1 GLHEARIVRGVSTP
15 DGAAPPVQVMALLT
29 FDSADAFARAVAAHG
44 AEIFADIPKF
54 TDAQAAVQINDFPED
69 AG

>member
-1 GLHEARIVRGVSTP
+1 MTAEPSINV
-15 DGAAPPVQVMALLT
+15 T
-29 FDSADAFARAVAAHG
+29 FGPRR

-69 AG
+69 AGARPA